1 MRSTD
6 LIADL
11 TKRTEDVIQGAQQ
24 LLELSEAILN
34 TKPSA
39 DSWSA
44 LECIEHLNRY
54 GDFYLPEI
62 QQRMDKAPE
71 NTTGRFKTGWLGNY
85 FAKSLLPKP
94 KLNRMKTFTSMDP
107 AGSQLDKSVLTTFLK
122 QQQEMLRL
130 LEQAE
135 TVDLT
140 RTKTSISIS
149 SWIRLRLGDTF
160 RVVIYHNQRHM
171 EQAER
176 AVDIHQHHNAFQ
188 NAK

>member
-1 MRSTD
+1 MESSD
-6 LIADL
+6 LISDL
-11 TKRTEDVIQGAQQ
+11 TARTKNMVQRAQQ
-24 LLELSEAILN
+24 LLELSEATLN

-62 QQRMDKAPE
+62 QQRMGKAPK

-94 KLNRMKTFTSMDP
+94 KLNRMKTFPSMDP

-122 QQQEMLRL
+122 QQQDLLRL
-130 LEQAE
+130 LEQAK

-149 SWIRLRLGDTF
+149 SWIKLRLGDTF

-176 AVDIHQHHNAFQ
+176 AASVPNRQNISQ
-188 NAK
+188 NA